1 MIQGVVAWFTDPAN
15 WQGPDGIPARL
26 VEHVEYSV
34 IALAIALLIGLP
46 LGLLIGH
53 TGRGTFLVAGI
64 ANSLR
69 ALPTLGLVIFAVLL
83 LAPLIHNNLAFT
95 IPAVLVLVLLAV
107 PPILTNAYAGVQNVD
122 PQARDAAAGMGMTG
136 GQVLRKVE
144 FPCALPLIFSGSR
157 SATLQV
163 IATATVAAYV
173 SLGGFGRY
181 VIDGLAQHNYPEM
194 AAGAILVAVLA
205 VLADALLAIVQRYSV
220 SRGLSGRYKGAAA
233 GPVAAAA
240 RMGAEPSV
248 EEQPVAG

>member
-1 MIQGVVAWFTDPAN
+1 MISGIVAWFTDPAN
-15 WQGPDGIPARL
+15 WQGPDGIPTRL
-26 VEHVEYSV
+26 VQHVEYSV
-34 IALAIALLIGLP
+34 VALAIALLIGLP

-69 ALPTLGLVIFAVLL
+69 ALPTLGLVILAVLV
-83 LAPLIHNNLAFT
+83 LAPLIHSDLTFT
-95 IPAVLVLVLLAV
+95 IPAVMVLVLLAI
-107 PPILTNAYAGVQNVD
+107 PSILTNTYAGVQNVD

-144 FPCALPLIFSGSR
+144 FPCSLPLILSGTR
-157 SATLQV
+157 SATLQI

-181 VIDGLAQHNYPEM
+181 VIDGLSQHNYAKM

-205 VLADALLAIVQRYSV
+205 VVADALLAIVQRYTV

-240 RMGAEPSV
+240 RMGADTAV
-248 EEQPVAG
+248 EEEPVAG